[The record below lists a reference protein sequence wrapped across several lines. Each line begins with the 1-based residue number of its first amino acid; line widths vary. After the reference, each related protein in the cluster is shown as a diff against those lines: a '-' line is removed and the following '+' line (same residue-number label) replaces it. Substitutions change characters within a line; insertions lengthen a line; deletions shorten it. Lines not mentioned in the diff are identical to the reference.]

1 MFKNYFR
8 IAWRNLIRDKQ
19 FSFLNLLGL
28 STGLA
33 CTLLIYL
40 WVSDELNI
48 DKHNKN
54 DSRLYEVLKRNKDGT
69 GAIEISKNT
78 QGLLAESMA
87 KEFPEIEVATCV
99 RKERSPGIL
108 SYDNK
113 KIKVMPAWTGR
124 IFFDVFTY
132 PLISGSKSVVLSD
145 VSNIVLSDKTALK
158 LFNTRDV
165 IGKTIKWDFK
175 DDDVDFSNV
184 YKIAGVFK
192 SPPSNSSDQF
202 DVIFPF
208 ELYAAKNAGGMGDVT
223 FWGSNMVST
232 YVLLRPGSN
241 IDAFNNKIKDFTRS
255 KIKSLYKGNDM
266 VNYEGELFTQRYS
279 DRYLYN
285 NFVNGV
291 QSGGRIE
298 YVKLFS
304 IIAIF
309 ILLIA
314 CINFMNLSTAKASR
328 RMKEVGIKKV
338 VGASRRSL
346 IFQYISESILMALFS
361 LLIALLFVELLLPA
375 FKEITGKD
383 ISFSLNANLILSSIV
398 ITLLTGVIAGSY
410 PAFYLSGFKP
420 VS

>member
-1 MFKNYFR
+1 MFKNYFK
-8 IAWRNLIRDKQ
+8 IAWRNLIGDKQ

-40 WVSDELNI
+40 WVSDELSI
-48 DKHNKN
+48 DKYNKN

-69 GAIEISKNT
+69 GAVNISKNT
-78 QGLLAESMA
+78 QGLLADAMA
-87 KEFPEIEVATCV
+87 KEFPEIEVAACV
-99 RKERSPGIL
+99 KKERSPGIL

-113 KIKVMPAWTGR
+113 KIKTVPAWVGR
-124 IFFDVFTY
+124 NFFDVFTY
-132 PLISGSKSVVLSD
+132 PLISGSKSVVLAD
-145 VSNIVLSDKTALK
+145 VSNIFLSDKTALK
-158 LFNTRDV
+158 LFNTTNV

-241 IDAFNNKIKDFTRS
+241 INAFNNKIKDFTRL
-255 KIKSLYKGNDM
+255 KIKSLYKGDDM
-266 VNYEGELFTQRYS
+266 VNYEGDLFTQRYS

-304 IIAIF
+304 IIAVF

-338 VGASRRSL
+338 VGASSGSL
-346 IFQYISESILMALFS
+346 IFQFISESILMALLS
-361 LLIALLFVELLLPA
+361 LMIALLFVVLLLPA

-383 ISFSLNANLILSSIV
+383 ISFSLNANLIFSSIV
-398 ITLLTGVIAGSY
+398 ITLLTG
-410 PAFYLSGFKP
+410 
-420 VS
+420 